1 MYLSSLGVLMGV
13 VLYGFWR
20 SLATYRVRVA
30 LNFKK
35 ISYEERSIDLVMG
48 EQFDESFSQINPQH
62 VLPPYLMPPADS
74 ELQTNTFGEP
84 VHRDEARDKLS
95 LPATMGKRPL

>member
-1 MYLSSLGVLMGV
+1 V
-13 VLYGFWR
+13 F
-20 SLATYRVRVA
+20 LAITH
-30 LNFKK
+30 
-35 ISYEERSIDLVMG
+35 
-48 EQFDESFSQINPQH
+48 QH
-62 VLPPYLMPPADS
+62 PNKPTETPYLMPPADS